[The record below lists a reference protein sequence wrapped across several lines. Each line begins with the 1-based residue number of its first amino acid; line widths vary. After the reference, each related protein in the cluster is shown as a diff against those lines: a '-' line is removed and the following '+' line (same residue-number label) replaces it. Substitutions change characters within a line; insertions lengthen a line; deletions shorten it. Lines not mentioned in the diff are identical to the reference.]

1 MANGVELMCSCFV
14 CSLSLPPAAPK
25 PTPSEHLQ
33 QLTLT
38 HMPHYTDNW
47 REAPLHTNLHIKTKV
62 SWGKSSHSQLL
73 LLNPRLSYQLQT
85 VP

>member
-1 MANGVELMCSCFV
+1 MVTISPLR
-14 CSLSLPPAAPK
+14 SLSGI

-47 REAPLHTNLHIKTKV
+47 REAPLHTNLHMKTKERV
-62 SWGKSSHSQLL
+62 IAMFTCKVAQMDKKIARKH
-73 LLNPRLSYQLQT
+73 
-85 VP
+85 

>member
-1 MANGVELMCSCFV
+1 MIL
-14 CSLSLPPAAPK
+14 LSSKFFLTSPPPATLK

-47 REAPLHTNLHIKTKV
+47 REAPLHTNLHMKTKV
-62 SWGKSSHSQLL
+62 SWGGV
-73 LLNPRLSYQLQT
+73 N
-85 VP
+85 